1 MASYRQPHQSLLHA
15 AWNHARNRALTHQS
29 DAGLLPLTQS
39 PKAYPASP
47 LFIARFS
54 CPFGASLGAR
64 NDKKERV
71 AVSVGPLPRDIA
83 VVGADAFLRQGPLLR
98 HHPSLWRKK
107 ATGSQDDDF
116 A

>member
-71 AVSVGPLPRDIA
+71 VVSVGLLPWDSA
-83 VVGADAFLRQGPLLR
+83 VVGAAGTPSFDNAPSAPPAFVAEKSHRL
-98 HHPSLWRKK
+98 S
-107 ATGSQDDDF
+107 
-116 A
+116 